1 MTLADYQ
8 LYVNHTAILE
18 NVLPGLDVAVRITDV
33 RSAFGRIDVRV
44 TPVAGHG
51 ETWVSVNC
59 VILKAEDNR

>member
-8 LYVNHTAILE
+8 TYVNKTAILQD
-18 NVLPGLDVAVRITDV
+18 VLPGLDVLVRITDV

-51 ETWVSVNC
+51 DTWVSATR
-59 VILKAEDNR
+59 VILKAEG

>member
-8 LYVNHTAILE
+8 TYVNKLATLE
-18 NVLPGLDVAVRITDV
+18 NVLPGFDVAVRITDV

-51 ETWVSVNC
+51 DTWVNVNR
-59 VILKAEDNR
+59 VIVEGDK